1 MARSNTSLV
10 PTAGPEAASYG
21 ILSPATTTYDHNDSF
36 WTSGI
41 TYENFDAGI
50 VVANGSI
57 LGANPIET
65 VTVIDNSASKEHFKT
80 YYPFDVKASVK
91 VSTFGTN
98 PAEIEASAKTA
109 LDVVMQKAIEIEFW
123 NGDIAKL
130 LDSDNDN
137 RYLASAQSVDV
148 TPTAGTAVKVRYG
161 LALLEEALGNASL
174 GAQGVIHAPRVVG
187 SALNLEK
194 DGTRLVSPLG
204 NSVVSGVGYS
214 KKGPTGVVAGAGKAW
229 MYATGPVSVRVG
241 PTTVTPEKL
250 NQAINT
256 KINDIQY
263 FVDGSAAVTWST
275 TDSYA
280 VLVDLTLDYA

>member
-1 MARSNTSLV
+1 MARTNTTLV
-10 PTAGPEAASYG
+10 PTAGLEVASFG
-21 ILSPATTTYDHNDSF
+21 ILSPATTVYNHNDSF

-41 TYENFDAGI
+41 TYENQDAGL

-57 LGANPIET
+57 YGASPMEA
-65 VTVIDNSASKEHFKT
+65 VTVVDNTASKELFKT

-91 VSTFGTN
+91 VSTFGTA
-98 PAEIEASAKTA
+98 PDEIEASAKNA
-109 LDVVMQKAIEIEFW
+109 LDIVMQKAIEIEFW
-123 NGDIAKL
+123 NGDIAQL

-137 RYLASAQSVDV
+137 RYLASAQAVDV
-148 TPTAGTAVKVRYG
+148 TPTAGTGVKIRYG
-161 LALLEEALGNASL
+161 LGLLEEALGNASL
-174 GAQGVIHAPRVVG
+174 GAKGVIHVPRLVG

-194 DGTRLVSPLG
+194 DGKKLVAPLG

-214 KKGPTGVVAGAGKAW
+214 KKGPNGADAAAGKAW
-229 MYATGPVSVRVG
+229 MYATGPVSVRIG
-241 PTTVTPEKL
+241 PTIVTPEKL

-256 KINDIQY
+256 QINEIQY

-275 TDSYA
+275 TDLYA

>member
-1 MARSNTSLV
+1 MARTNTTLV
-10 PTAGPEAASYG
+10 PTAGLEVASFG
-21 ILSPATTTYDHNDSF
+21 ILSPATTVYNHTDSF

-41 TYENFDAGI
+41 TYENQDAGLVI
-50 VVANGSI
+50 ANGSI
-57 LGANPIET
+57 YGANPIET
-65 VTVIDNSASKEHFKT
+65 VTVVDNTASKEHFKT

-98 PAEIEASAKTA
+98 PAEIEASAKNA
-109 LDVVMQKAIEIEFW
+109 LDIVMQKAIEIEFW

-137 RYLASAQSVDV
+137 RYLASAQAVDV
-148 TPTAGTAVKVRYG
+148 TPTAGTGVKVRYG
-161 LALLEEALGNASL
+161 LGLLEQALGDASL
-174 GAQGVIHAPRVVG
+174 GSKGVIHAPRVVG
-187 SALNLEK
+187 SVLNLEK
-194 DGTRLVSPLG
+194 DGNKLVAPLG

-214 KKGPTGVVAGAGKAW
+214 MKGPNGVVAGAGKAW
-229 MYATGPVSVRVG
+229 MYATGPVSVRIG
-241 PTTVTPEKL
+241 PTIVTPEKL

-256 KINDIQY
+256 KINEIQY

-275 TDSYA
+275 TDLYA

>member
-1 MARSNTSLV
+1 MTRSNTTLV
-10 PTAGPEAASYG
+10 PTAGLEVAPYG

-36 WTSGI
+36 WTSGL
-41 TYENFDAGI
+41 TYENYDASL

-57 LGANPIET
+57 MGANPIET
-65 VTVIDNSASKEHFKT
+65 VTVIDNSASKERFKT

-98 PAEIEASAKTA
+98 PADIEASAKTA
-109 LDVVMQKAIEIEFW
+109 LGIVMQKAIEIEFW

-148 TPTAGTAVKVRYG
+148 TPTPGTAVKIRYG
-161 LALLEEALGNASL
+161 LALLEEALGNASI
-174 GAQGVIHAPRVVG
+174 GSAGVIHAPRLVG
-187 SALNLEK
+187 SALNLHK
-194 DGTRLVSPLG
+194 DGNKLVAPLG

-214 KKGPTGVVAGAGKAW
+214 KKGPTGVAAGAGKAW
-229 MYATGPVSVRVG
+229 MYATGPVSVRIG
-241 PTTVTPEKL
+241 PTIVTPEKL

-256 KINDIQY
+256 QINDIQY